1 MVRSVMTLPGTI
13 IAAPSAPTTE
23 RAVWRVE
30 ASETVRLAW
39 PMALTQL
46 GQIAMMTTD
55 LALIGRLGDDA
66 VAAVGLA
73 HLILFVGFV
82 FGMGL
87 VSAVA
92 TLAAQAYGA
101 REPRMVRRALRMG
114 LWAAVILGVP
124 INIVQL
130 FGEDILI
137 AVGQTPDA
145 AALAA
150 RYLLGLTWS
159 MIPAWC
165 FIALRN
171 FMGAVNRPEPAL
183 WITLAAIPANALLA
197 YSLIHGHFELPRLD
211 LLGAGIATTLVNV
224 GMCVAAVWVCYARH
238 PFKKYRVLGRFWR
251 ADWAVMRQLF
261 VIGVPISGTML
272 LEWGLFSSAAILVGW
287 LGTTALAAH
296 QIALQIAAILF
307 MVPFGI
313 SMAATVRVGHAVGRE
328 DPVATRRAGFT
339 ALALGAVI
347 MVALTL
353 LVVALRNVIPLLFLG
368 DAAAASGETARLA
381 GALLLLG
388 ATWFVVDGIQGIA
401 AGALRGLNDT
411 RVPML
416 YAALSFWIVGY
427 TSAYALAFWWGLGVF
442 GIWTGFA
449 LSLWLFALLLTVR
462 FHNLT
467 ARGFLPAKS

>member
-1 MVRSVMTLPGTI
+1 MHQPGTI
-13 IAAPSAPTTE
+13 SAAVSAPQSP
-23 RAVWRVE
+23 AFVWR
-30 ASETVRLAW
+30 SEIADTVKLAW

-55 LALIGRLGDDA
+55 LALIGRLGEAA
-66 VAAVGLA
+66 VASVGLA
-73 HLILFVGFV
+73 HLILFLGFV

-101 REPRMVRRALRMG
+101 REPRMVRRSLRMG
-114 LWAAVILGVP
+114 LWAAVILGIP
-124 INIVQL
+124 INVIQMW
-130 FGEDILI
+130 GEDILL
-137 AVGQTPDA
+137 AAGQSREA

-150 RYLLGLTWS
+150 RYLAGLAWS

-183 WITLAAIPANALLA
+183 WITLVAIPVNALLA
-197 YSLIHGHFELPRLD
+197 YALIHGHYGLPRLD
-211 LLGAGIATTLVNV
+211 LLGAGLATTFVNV
-224 GMCVAAVWVCYARH
+224 GMCGAAVWVCYALR

-251 ADWAVMRQLF
+251 MDWELMRQLIA
-261 VIGVPISGTML
+261 IGVPISGTML

-313 SMAATVRVGHAVGRE
+313 SMAATVRVGHAVGRR

-339 ALALGAVI
+339 AIVLGAAI

-353 LVVALRNVIPLLFLG
+353 VVVVFRNVIPLFFLG
-368 DAAAASGETARLA
+368 DTAIANGETMRLA
-381 GALLLLG
+381 GALLLVG
-388 ATWFVVDGIQGIA
+388 ATWFIVDGIQGIA

-416 YAALSFWIVGY
+416 YAALSFWLVGFNG
-427 TSAYALAFWWGLGVF
+427 AYALAFWVGFGVF
-442 GIWTGFA
+442 GVWIGFS

-467 ARGFLPAKS
+467 ARGHLPAPP